1 MIDIFPEKRYND
13 RPLENEGFINSHLC
27 IDAQTEIPHTEH
39 DSSYTIITVPQ
50 QNTKH
55 KTKGG
60 KCQI

>member
-13 RPLENEGFINSHLC
+13 RPLENKGFINSHLC

-50 QNTKH
+50 
-55 KTKGG
+55 
-60 KCQI
+60 